1 MPMRL
6 TIKSTVLFL
15 FIANCI
21 PGCDVGYSTPTPT
34 GTSNFETPA
43 SLGAIPT
50 NKILIP
56 ATPQPTITS
65 HPELS
70 PFLSENIGPFAL
82 IANDQI
88 EIQDE
93 NGTTLEVLLIYDQPY
108 GAFFPYLSWSP
119 DGTKLAFVELSNS
132 DIKILSLADLSIE
145 NISNTPDSFERD
157 PSWSP
162 DGKRLVFTSTYS
174 ENSQYVTSLFIMA
187 EDGTQI
193 QQIHSCAAECIRP
206 DWSPSGNTIAFEENG
221 DLYLVNIDGS
231 ELKNL
236 TNGNGF
242 NSVPRWSPRGD
253 QIAFIHGDTVS
264 DRGHIALIGSDGN
277 NYSVLTNDSVLIWW
291 YVEWSP
297 LGRYLLVSA
306 ELEQGKPAIY
316 AYDLVSRD
324 FAYINGFSNGWPVW
338 FPLPLPVLGG
348 NDFVQHESCAP
359 MDWSRFNSGDWIKVL
374 GESGGASRVRSNPVI
389 NENSVALL
397 RSGTLIRAIEGP
409 VCAGKYVFWK
419 VQGYSIPGVY
429 GWVAEGDS
437 STYYLEPISN
447 K

>member
-1 MPMRL
+1 MRL
-6 TIKSTVLFL
+6 TVKSAVLFF
-15 FIANCI
+15 FISNCI
-21 PGCDVGYSTPTPT
+21 TGCDVGYSTPTPPVAP
-34 GTSNFETPA
+34 NLETTA
-43 SLGAIPT
+43 SPGAIST
-50 NKILIP
+50 NTIKIP
-56 ATPQPTITS
+56 APPQPTITS
-65 HPELS
+65 HPELL

-82 IANDQI
+82 IANNQI
-88 EIQDE
+88 EIHDE
-93 NGTTLEVLLIYDQPY
+93 SGATLQVLLKYDQSY

-119 DGTKLAFVELSNS
+119 DGTKLAFVELSNN
-132 DIKILSLADLSIE
+132 DIKTLALADLTVL
-145 NISNTPDSFERD
+145 NISNTPNSYERD

-162 DGKRLVFTSTYS
+162 DGKRLVFASTYS

-193 QQIHSCAAECIRP
+193 QQIHACAAECIRP
-206 DWSPSGNTIAFEENG
+206 DWSPSGNIIAFEENG

-231 ELKNL
+231 GLKNL

-242 NSVPRWSPRGD
+242 NAVPRWSPHGD
-253 QIAFIHGDTVS
+253 QIAFIHGSNVN

-277 NYSVLTNDSVLIWW
+277 NYSILTDDSVWIWW

-306 ELEQGKPAIY
+306 ELEQGNPAIY
-316 AYDLVSRD
+316 AYNLVNRD
-324 FAYINGFSNGWPVW
+324 FTYINGFSNGWPVW
-338 FPLPLPVLGG
+338 FPLPLPVFGV
-348 NDFVQHESCAP
+348 NDFMQHESCAP
-359 MDWSRFNSGDWIKVL
+359 TDWSRINAGNWIKVL
-374 GESGGASRVRSNPVI
+374 GESGGASKVRSNPVI

-437 STYYLEPISN
+437 SNYYLEPISN